1 MLTLESKFAEYMK
14 LITAIEGVTKPCED
28 ATKPQSELLAKNRD
42 LTIGDVFSVYRD
54 DPDFDEGWGVW
65 CLKTM
70 GKQLGSDIRLM
81 IINKL
86 KTPMTC
92 LQLLT
97 PEAGCDFFTED
108 EVALLK
114 GKYTGKLP
122 TAEKEILD
130 GRVIL
135 TADRVR

>member
-1 MLTLESKFAEYMK
+1 MLTLESKFADYMK

-28 ATKPQSELLAKNRD
+28 ATKPQSELLAKNPD
-42 LTIGDVFSVYRD
+42 LTIGDVFSTYRD

-65 CLKTM
+65 CLKTI
-70 GKQLGSDIRLM
+70 GKELGSDIRLM

-86 KTPMTC
+86 KNPMTC

-97 PEAGCDFFTED
+97 RCDFFTEN
-108 EVALLK
+108 EVVLLK

-122 TAEKEILD
+122 TAEKEIQTGKVVLCSAK
-130 GRVIL
+130 VK
-135 TADRVR
+135 